1 MERKNEF
8 NKAVYEYQQSTR
20 KVRAYIIEGSSML
33 EACVDFKKTGEQ
45 LERLFRKLDTAKQW
59 YEEEVNKYS

>member
-1 MERKNEF
+1 
-8 NKAVYEYQQSTR
+8 
-20 KVRAYIIEGSSML
+20 ML